1 MIQYIYQKWG
11 YKMNNLK
18 LVIIDEYYCD
28 YLRNFDSKVPYNYGK
43 KDTRPFIGVLFNVGN
58 VEYFAPLSSPK
69 AKHLT
74 MKSRI
79 DFLKVDGGNLGVVN
93 FNNMIPVTPNN
104 YGVVNLNR
112 KTNTL
117 NELKYLLLLQNQYKW
132 LNAHCD
138 VIKNRAQNLYN
149 KYNSKKLP
157 QIIYDRCCNFKL
169 LEKACKQ
176 YNTTKE
182 L

>member
-1 MIQYIYQKWG
+1 
-11 YKMNNLK
+11 MNNLK
-18 LVIIDEYYCD
+18 LVIIDECYCD
-28 YLRNFDSKVPYNYGK
+28 YLRTFDSKVAYNYGK

-79 DFLKVDGGNLGVVN
+79 DFLKVDNGNLGVVN
-93 FNNMIPVTPNN
+93 FNNMIPVTSNN
-104 YGVVNLNR
+104 YSVVDLNR
-112 KTNTL
+112 KTNNL

-132 LNAHCD
+132 LNAHSD
-138 VIKNRAQNLYN
+138 IIRKRAQNLYI
-149 KYNSKKLP
+149 KYDNKKLP
-157 QIIYDRCCNFKL
+157 KIIYDRCCNFKL

-176 YNTTKE
+176 YNNTKE
-182 L
+182 S

>member
-1 MIQYIYQKWG
+1 
-11 YKMNNLK
+11 MNNLK
-18 LVIIDEYYCD
+18 LVIIDEYYCN

-58 VEYFAPLSSPK
+58 AEYFAPLSSPK